1 MKALQCAQQSIFRV
15 RTIFF
20 LDQGKV
26 ITHRHFTKMAMPESV
41 IKQVNEWGKKSKNED
56 FGCDL
61 AFLNRNWEK
70 FEWESDDDLLQ
81 KPDYQ

>member
-1 MKALQCAQQSIFRV
+1 
-15 RTIFF
+15 
-20 LDQGKV
+20 
-26 ITHRHFTKMAMPESV
+26 MAMPESV